1 MAETAA
7 YEIPEHVPP
16 ELVYDFEP
24 QYPSEELKEPYA
36 LLGRI
41 REQAP
46 DIFYL
51 PKDWR
56 PSRAGGT
63 WVVQTAELMREVFQ
77 NGEVFSSRAVVG
89 GGTAAWP
96 RKLVPL
102 ELDPPEHTKYRK
114 LLATEF
120 SPKMINGLEEPLRKL
135 SAQLIDGFAGRGSV
149 DFMDEYARVFPI
161 IALMELVGFPLERR
175 EQFSKWER
183 IMFQGETVEERR
195 AAGINV
201 AAMIAELAEEKRANP
216 GDDLLSQLVK
226 ARIDGEPIAQ
236 DKLEDMGFLLFL
248 AGLDTVTAGLGHVF
262 RYLAEHPDEQK
273 RLRDDP
279 ERIPDAIEE
288 LVRYHSW
295 INTSRMLARDHEF
308 HGVRMREGD
317 HVMCATYFASHD
329 PAIIPDPERIDLS
342 RAPNPHLGFGAGVHR
357 CAGSHLARRELRIAV
372 TQMLERVPP
381 FRLKEGAELSYDGGL
396 VCLSSLPLVW
406 DA

>member
-24 QYPSEELKEPYA
+24 KYPFEELKEPYA
-36 LLGRI
+36 LLDRI
-41 REQAP
+41 RDQAP

-114 LLATEF
+114 LLASEF

-195 AAGINV
+195 GAGIKV
-201 AAMIAELAEEKRANP
+201 ASMIAELAEEKRANP

-226 ARIDGEPIAQ
+226 AHIDGEPIAQ

-262 RYLAEHPDEQK
+262 RYLAEQPDEQQ

-279 ERIPDAIEE
+279 ELVPDAIEE

-295 INTSRMLARDHEF
+295 INTSRLLARDHEF

-329 PAIIPDPERIDLS
+329 SAIIPDPERIDLG

>member
-24 QYPSEELKEPYA
+24 KYPFEELREPYA

-114 LLATEF
+114 LLASEF

-149 DFMDEYARVFPI
+149 DFVDEYARVFPI

-183 IMFQGETVEERR
+183 IMFQGESVEERR
-195 AAGINV
+195 GAGIKV
-201 AAMIAELAEEKRANP
+201 ASMIAELAEEKRANP

-226 ARIDGEPIAQ
+226 ASIDGEPIAQ

-262 RYLAEHPDEQK
+262 RYLAEQPDEQQ

-279 ERIPDAIEE
+279 ELIPDAIEE

-329 PAIIPDPERIDLS
+329 PAIIPDPERIDLG

>member
-1 MAETAA
+1 MAGTAA

-16 ELVYDFEP
+16 KLVYDFEP
-24 QYPSEELKEPYA
+24 KYPLEELKEPYA

-226 ARIDGEPIAQ
+226 ADIDGEPIAQ

-262 RYLAEHPDEQK
+262 RYLAEHPDEQQ

-279 ERIPDAIEE
+279 DLIPDAIEE

-329 PAIIPDPERIDLS
+329 PAIIPDPERIDLG

-372 TQMLERVPP
+372 TQMLERVPT